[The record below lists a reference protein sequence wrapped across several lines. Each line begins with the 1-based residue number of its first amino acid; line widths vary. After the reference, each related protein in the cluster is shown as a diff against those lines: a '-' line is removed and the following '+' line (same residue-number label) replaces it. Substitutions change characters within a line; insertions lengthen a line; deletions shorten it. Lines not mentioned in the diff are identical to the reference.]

1 MRKILNMT
9 PICAVLLIVA
19 ACSRQPPFKPVG
31 SVKQIMAA
39 AIVPSSEV
47 LFDAVGTIVSAKGV
61 EEIAPKNDEEWT
73 NVRNHAILLAES
85 GNLLMLGGRAK
96 DNGEWMK
103 IAQALVDAGVVAL
116 KAAEAK
122 NPAAL
127 FDAGAGVYEVCER
140 CHSRYWKEGRDNP

>member
-1 MRKILNMT
+1 MRRILSTT
-9 PICAVLLIVA
+9 PICAALVVFA
-19 ACSRQPPFKPVG
+19 ACSRQPPFKPVA

-39 AIVPSSEV
+39 AIVPSAEV
-47 LFDAVGTIVSAKGV
+47 LFDSVGTIVSINGV

-73 NVRNHAILLAES
+73 NVRNHALILAES
-85 GNLLMLGGRAK
+85 GNLLMLGDRAK
-96 DNGEWMK
+96 DNAEWMK

-127 FDAGAGVYEVCER
+127 FDAGAGLYEVCER
-140 CHSRYWKEGRDNP
+140 CHSRYWKESRGDQ